1 MCRDGGQEVT
11 VTRAELR
18 SSRLSGKGRV
28 QLEDHIAGSW
38 AKGIGSHAEL
48 HDAFTGEFINTTVTG
63 GLDLGGI
70 LSEPMDEPTRLNAIH
85 PQMAPMSQI
94 AQNSLAFICVICAIG
109 G

>member
-85 PQMAPMSQI
+85 PQMAQMSQI